1 MNKVLL
7 TGNLT
12 KEIELKQTNSGT
24 NVVSSTV
31 AVSRNRKD
39 ADGNYGTDF
48 INFVAWGA
56 QAEYLANYGQKG
68 DRIEICGRWQTRQYD
83 DKNGQKVTVN
93 EVQVES
99 LSVFSRKT
107 KSQNELKEVET
118 DDLPF

>member
-1 MNKVLL
+1 MNKVIL

-12 KEIELKQTNSGT
+12 KDPELRKTNNGT

-31 AVSRNRKD
+31 AVSRDRKD

-56 QAEYLANYGQKG
+56 QADYLANYGNKG
-68 DRIEICGRWQTRQYD
+68 DRVELCGRWQVRQYE
-83 DKNGQKVTVN
+83 NNSGQTVTVN
-93 EVQVES
+93 EVHVES
-99 LSVFSRKT
+99 LSVFSKQPNQTR
-107 KSQNELKEVET
+107 LKEVET